1 VTVRILL
8 ASALASAMAIA
19 SDGRAATVQAQQPAP
34 APQQPAPAP
43 QPESP
48 ATAAPAVPPA
58 KTAATRPA
66 APPAIPAGVAVP
78 SDYTIGPD
86 DILSIVF
93 WRDKDMSADVV
104 VRPDGRITLPLISDV
119 QAGGLTPELLR
130 DSIREQAT
138 KFVEDP
144 TVTVVVKQINS
155 RRVYVTGMVGKPGA
169 YPISNPTTV
178 LQLLSMAGGVN
189 EFANAKKIMVM
200 RNENGQQKAYK
211 FNYKDVV
218 KGQNLKQNILLQ
230 PGDTVVVP

>member
-1 VTVRILL
+1 
-8 ASALASAMAIA
+8 M
-19 SDGRAATVQAQQPAP
+19 
-34 APQQPAPAP
+34 
-43 QPESP
+43 
-48 ATAAPAVPPA
+48 
-58 KTAATRPA
+58 
-66 APPAIPAGVAVP
+66 P

-130 DSIREQAT
+130 DRIREQAT

-144 TVTVVVKQINS
+144 SVTVVVKQINS

>member
-1 VTVRILL
+1 VPPVT
-8 ASALASAMAIA
+8 
-19 SDGRAATVQAQQPAP
+19 AARPAP
-34 APQQPAPAP
+34 
-43 QPESP
+43 
-48 ATAAPAVPPA
+48 
-58 KTAATRPA
+58 
-66 APPAIPAGVAVP
+66 PPAIPTGVAVP
-78 SDYTIGPD
+78 ANYTIGPD